1 MIALILSIASSTLIF
16 IVFKLFDR
24 FKIATLHA
32 IVVNYLVACCCGLLM
47 NNQHLEFTKIPSQS
61 WFFYA
66 LALGAFFIG
75 IFNLMA
81 WTTQKSGLS
90 VVSVATKMSVVIP
103 ILFGLLYY
111 SEHLGIFKFFG
122 ILLALL
128 AVYLTS
134 VKSRVG
140 VPIDRKN
147 ILYPGLVF
155 LGSGIID
162 TSLKYLENRFL
173 SASEMPLFSATLFFA
188 AASVGLFIL
197 AILVLRGSFQFQ
209 WKNVLGGLFLGIP
222 NYFSVYFLLKALKSN
237 VLESSGIFTVNNVG
251 IVMLSTVAGIV
262 LFHEKLLRKNWI
274 GIGLAIASIALVAI
288 ARN

>member
-1 MIALILSIASSTLIF
+1 MDHSKKRSFGSLGSNQNERGYPHSFRITLLQRTFGYFQIF
-16 IVFKLFDR
+16 WDPSGPFGSLP
-24 FKIATLHA
+24 
-32 IVVNYLVACCCGLLM
+32 YLGKVACRRPHRPKKHPL
-47 NNQHLEFTKIPSQS
+47 SR
-61 WFFYA
+61 
-66 LALGAFFIG
+66 IG
-75 IFNLMA
+75 
-81 WTTQKSGLS
+81 
-90 VVSVATKMSVVIP
+90 
-103 ILFGLLYY
+103 
-111 SEHLGIFKFFG
+111 
-122 ILLALL
+122 
-128 AVYLTS
+128 
-134 VKSRVG
+134 
-140 VPIDRKN
+140 
-147 ILYPGLVF
+147 F